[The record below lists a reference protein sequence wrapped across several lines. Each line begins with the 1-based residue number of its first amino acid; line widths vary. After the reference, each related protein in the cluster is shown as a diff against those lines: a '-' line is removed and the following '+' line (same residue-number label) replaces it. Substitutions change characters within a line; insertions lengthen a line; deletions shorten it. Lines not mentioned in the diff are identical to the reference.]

1 MIEET
6 PDLQPAEHVAETDM
20 LRVHLAQSQESEAA
34 LHVQALEAQLVN
46 ARRVLAD
53 RQAERVAVIGGVW
66 ERYGLSPTD
75 MVAANGLVTRRGVG

>member
-1 MIEET
+1 MTEDGTSVPERVT
-6 PDLQPAEHVAETDM
+6 ETDM

-53 RQAERVAVIGGVW
+53 RQAERVAIIGGVW
-66 ERYGLSPTD
+66 SRYGLSPTD
-75 MVAANGLVTRRGVG
+75 QVTAAGLVNRQ

>member
-1 MIEET
+1 MTEEGAT
-6 PDLQPAEHVAETDM
+6 APATEHVSEVDM
-20 LRVHLAQSQESEAA
+20 LRVHLVQAQEGEAA

-75 MVAANGLVTRRGVG
+75 MVSANGLVTRRGAG